1 MIRFGVPEGGCLMEF
16 WWSRCEPLALS
27 AHAPVPAR
35 AGSWA
40 EAMFYLSLLGFHGAC
55 PCASLSAFHAR
66 ENNPA
71 RGLGTAAFGSAEGVC
86 S

>member
-1 MIRFGVPEGGCLMEF
+1 MEF

-35 AGSWA
+35 AGPRA
-40 EAMFYLSLLGFHGAC
+40 KAMFYLSLLGFHGAC

-71 RGLGTAAFGSAEGVC
+71 RGLGTAAFGGAEGVC